1 MAQAVII
8 IRLHSSFV
16 LLVSW
21 FFSCTICSIKMSRF
35 LIHSDMHFL
44 FPVVLL
50 GFGFLATSPVAA
62 APREY
67 SVKEEVSS
75 PTGWVKHSR
84 PPPDHN
90 IILRI
95 GLPQPNF
102 HVLEKN
108 LYEVSDPAHER
119 YGQHLS
125 KSEVEA
131 LVAPHPKS
139 LDLVNEWLGTF
150 GVDEDS
156 LERSPARD
164 WVTLK
169 VPVSVAEKM
178 LDTVSF

>member
-1 MAQAVII
+1 
-8 IRLHSSFV
+8 
-16 LLVSW
+16 
-21 FFSCTICSIKMSRF
+21 
-35 LIHSDMHFL
+35 MHFL

-50 GFGFLATSPVAA
+50 GFGYLATSPVAA
-62 APREY
+62 APRDY

-75 PTGWVKHSR
+75 PKGWVKHSR

-108 LYEVSDPAHER
+108 LYEVSDPDHER

-131 LVAPHPKS
+131 LVAPHPES
-139 LDLVNEWLGTF
+139 LNLVNEWLGNF
-150 GVDEDS
+150 GVTEDS
-156 LERSPARD
+156 LVRSPARD

-169 VPVSVAEKM
+169 VPVSLAEKM
-178 LDTVSF
+178 LDTVSLLGLASLVL

>member
-1 MAQAVII
+1 
-8 IRLHSSFV
+8 
-16 LLVSW
+16 
-21 FFSCTICSIKMSRF
+21 
-35 LIHSDMHFL
+35 MHFL

-50 GFGFLATSPVAA
+50 GFGYLATSPVAA

-75 PTGWVKHSR
+75 PKGWVKHSR
-84 PPPDHN
+84 PHPDHSIN
-90 IILRI
+90 LRI

-108 LYEVSDPAHER
+108 LYEVSDPDHER

-131 LVAPHPKS
+131 LVAPHPES
-139 LDLVNEWLGTF
+139 LNLVNEWLGNF
-150 GVDEDS
+150 GVTEDS
-156 LERSPARD
+156 LVRSPARD

-169 VPVSVAEKM
+169 VPVSLAEKM
-178 LDTVSF
+178 LDTVSLLGLASLVL

>member
-1 MAQAVII
+1 LEEIG
-8 IRLHSSFV
+8 
-16 LLVSW
+16 
-21 FFSCTICSIKMSRF
+21 FSHARFCGIKSSRF
-35 LIHSDMHFL
+35 LIPNVVSSDMHFL

-50 GFGFLATSPVAA
+50 GFDFFGTSPVAA

-67 SVKEEVSS
+67 SVKEGISS
-75 PTGWVKHSR
+75 PNGWVKHSR

-90 IILRI
+90 INLRI

-102 HVLEKN
+102 HILEKN
-108 LYEVSDPAHER
+108 LYEVSDPDHER

-131 LVAPHPKS
+131 LVAPHPES
-139 LDLVNEWLGTF
+139 LDLVNEWLSTF
-150 GVDEDS
+150 GLNEDS
-156 LERSPARD
+156 LVRSPASD

-169 VPVSVAEKM
+169 VPVSLAEKM

>member
-1 MAQAVII
+1 
-8 IRLHSSFV
+8 
-16 LLVSW
+16 
-21 FFSCTICSIKMSRF
+21 
-35 LIHSDMHFL
+35 MHFL
-44 FPVVLL
+44 FSVVLL

-62 APREY
+62 APSDY

-75 PTGWVKHSR
+75 PRGWVKHSR

-102 HVLEKN
+102 HVLEKH
-108 LYEVSDPAHER
+108 LYEVSDPDHDR

-131 LVAPHPKS
+131 LVAPHPES
-139 LDLVNEWLGTF
+139 INLVNEWLGTF
-150 GVDEDS
+150 GVTEDS
-156 LERSPARD
+156 LVRSPARD

-169 VPVSVAEKM
+169 VPLSLAEKM
-178 LDTVSF
+178 LDTVSFVNLNSLLLQSSLL

>member
-1 MAQAVII
+1 M
-8 IRLHSSFV
+8 HS
-16 LLVSW
+16 
-21 FFSCTICSIKMSRF
+21 
-35 LIHSDMHFL
+35 L

-50 GFGFLATSPVAA
+50 GFGFLAASPVAA
-62 APREY
+62 APKEY

-75 PTGWVKHSR
+75 PRGWVKHSQ
-84 PPPDHN
+84 PSPDHY
-90 IILRI
+90 ITLRI

-108 LYEVSDPAHER
+108 LYEVSDPDHER

-131 LVAPHPKS
+131 LVAPHPES
-139 LDLVNEWLGTF
+139 LHLVNEWLGTF

-156 LERSPARD
+156 LVRSPAKD

-169 VPVSVAEKM
+169 VPVSLAEKM